1 MEVNIIVVT
10 QLPTLYVPD
19 RLQEDAMVHTSPRQL
34 LLQGVG
40 GDLSVH
46 VRIKPSHVVLESND
60 LFEF

>member
-19 RLQEDAMVHTSPRQL
+19 GLQEDVMVHTSPRQL
-34 LLQGVG
+34 LLPGVG
-40 GDLSVH
+40 VDLSVH
-46 VRIKPSHVVLESND
+46 VRIKLSHMVLESND